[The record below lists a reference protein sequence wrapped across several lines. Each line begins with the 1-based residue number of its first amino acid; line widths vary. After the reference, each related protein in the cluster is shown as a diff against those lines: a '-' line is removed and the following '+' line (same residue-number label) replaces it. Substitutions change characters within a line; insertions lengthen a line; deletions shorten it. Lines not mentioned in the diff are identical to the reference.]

1 MPRNCKNLFPQSS
14 PSHPLP
20 PSFPNIQLLF
30 WGCLFLFTASSLI
43 QSTKLQTLR
52 SSLTTLPLCPLFT
65 SCSASLLRTILS
77 FVAIIIILIQ
87 GLTKAIM
94 ECGIVGKGD
103 DIRVMILLITLL
115 FMSLILCHLFDLNQ
129 G

>member
-1 MPRNCKNLFPQSS
+1 
-14 PSHPLP
+14 
-20 PSFPNIQLLF
+20 
-30 WGCLFLFTASSLI
+30 
-43 QSTKLQTLR
+43 
-52 SSLTTLPLCPLFT
+52 
-65 SCSASLLRTILS
+65 
-77 FVAIIIILIQ
+77 
-87 GLTKAIM
+87 M